1 MDNNQTATHQVVTT
15 ILSGIEKGTFKL
27 GQRIPSQRELS
38 KLFGVSRMV
47 IREAIKILEGRGFLV
62 SKQGSGIYVQQEVA
76 KQEALSLGSLQEYPL
91 GDVYSLA
98 NSIWESCMDLVIQ
111 NATDEELSELMLR
124 SKELY
129 DNYSSVTSQQTKYLY
144 ESSFGM
150 TIAKLTHNRLL
161 YRLMIELLNV
171 TSDIDYQVVK
181 NNSNYKFIVEI
192 DLHLLESL
200 IQRDAYRAKFWA
212 KERDIA
218 IGKVINGQESLR
230 KQL

>member
-47 IREAIKILEGRGFLV
+47 IREAIKILEGRGILV